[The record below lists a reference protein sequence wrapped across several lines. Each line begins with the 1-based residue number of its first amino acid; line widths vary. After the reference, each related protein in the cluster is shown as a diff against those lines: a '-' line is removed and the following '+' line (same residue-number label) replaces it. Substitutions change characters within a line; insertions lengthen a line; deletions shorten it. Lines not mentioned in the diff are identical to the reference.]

1 MKKGSILTCGSWKA
15 ARQLCN
21 ILAEEEGS
29 TMDIVHCYD
38 AINQFNA
45 WYPKYQK
52 RCLNR
57 ARQLPTVTAL
67 RLPYIEKA
75 KEIFQD
81 ELKKMINKGL
91 TKLETINNIF
101 WHYYGM
107 NAGPLRVME
116 SGDLAQKL
124 AEQLVSDS
132 VDRDGIDDKQEEEL
146 PPFTVDQ
153 I

>member
-107 NAGPLRVME
+107 NSGPLRVME
-116 SGDLAQKL
+116 IEELAQKF

-132 VDRDGIDDKQEEEL
+132 VERDGTDNSTGVK
-146 PPFTVDQ
+146 V
-153 I
+153 